1 MMTGKGSRRG
11 RPKKP
16 GGRKVT
22 TSMRLDP
29 PIRKALEEL
38 AIRRG
43 ETMSSIIETAI
54 MRELDRAGR
63 L

>member
-1 MMTGKGSRRG
+1 MEGKGSRRG

-29 PIRKALEEL
+29 ALRRTLETL
-38 AIRRG
+38 AKRRG
-43 ETMSSIIETAI
+43 VTLSSLIEMAI
-54 MRELDRAGR
+54 ERELDRSGV
-63 L
+63 

>member
-1 MMTGKGSRRG
+1 MVLGTGSRRG

-29 PIRKALEEL
+29 AIRKALEEL

-43 ETMSSIIETAI
+43 ETISSIMEMAI
-54 MRELDRAGR
+54 TRELDRAGR